1 MWTPAYIGL
10 GSNLDDPP
18 TQLSLA
24 SQALRAVP
32 GCRWVV
38 ESPRY
43 GSDPVGP
50 KDQPRFLNGVVVLL
64 TQLSATALH
73 EALQRVEGQLG
84 KVPPKERFGPRRID
98 LDLLVF
104 GAQVIATETL
114 QVPHP
119 RLHERAFVL
128 YPLNDV
134 APDLWILGH
143 GRVRTLKSRLGSEG
157 LSEQ

>member
-1 MWTPAYIGL
+1 MWMPAYIGL

-18 TQLSLA
+18 TQLDRA
-24 SQALRAVP
+24 SQALRSIP
-32 GCRWVV
+32 GCQWIV

-50 KDQPRFLNGVVVLL
+50 QDQPRFLNGVVVLL
-64 TQLSATALH
+64 TTLSADALH
-73 EALQRVEGQLG
+73 RALQALEVQLG
-84 KVPPKERFGPRRID
+84 KVPPRERFGPRRID

-104 GAQVIATETL
+104 GGQVIQTDTL

-128 YPLNDV
+128 YPLNAV
-134 APDLWILGH
+134 APDLWIPGH
-143 GRVRTLKSRLGSEG
+143 GRVRTLKSHLGSEG
-157 LSEQ
+157 LSAQ

>member
-1 MWTPAYIGL
+1 MWMPAYIGL

-18 TQLSLA
+18 TQLTRA
-24 SQALRAVP
+24 SEALRSLQ

-43 GSDPVGP
+43 GSDPVGH
-50 KDQPRFLNGVVVLL
+50 KEQPRFLNGVVVLL
-64 TQLSATALH
+64 TELSAASLH
-73 EALQRVEGQLG
+73 EALQALEVRLG
-84 KVPPKERFGPRRID
+84 KVPPRERFGPRRID
-98 LDLLVF
+98 LDLLAF
-104 GAQVIATETL
+104 GGQVIQTETL

-134 APDLWILGH
+134 APDLWIPGH
-143 GRVRTLKSRLGSEG
+143 GRIRTLKSRLGAEG
-157 LSEQ
+157 LSLQ